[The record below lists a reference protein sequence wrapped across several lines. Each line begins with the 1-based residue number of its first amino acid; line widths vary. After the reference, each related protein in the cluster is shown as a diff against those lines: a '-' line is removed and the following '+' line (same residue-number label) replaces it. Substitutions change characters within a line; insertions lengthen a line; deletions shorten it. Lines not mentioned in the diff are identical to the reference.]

1 MIELLRLYRSISS
14 YLYFG
19 LLTIMAIMLP
29 YSVYV
34 VSMCQI
40 GLCVNFIIEGE
51 YKKRFRNIYQRKSLL
66 IFLSI
71 YVVHLLWMLGTNDLS
86 SGIDNLRIKLPI
98 LLLPFFIAASVPLDQ
113 NWLKILLKFFI
124 ASVVSATIVSTLVYF
139 GLTPYKFNDVR
150 SISIFISHIRFSLL
164 IVICIMV
171 MLNWIVHDGW
181 KIDLSKLIY
190 IILVVWLIIFLMML
204 KSLTGLIVMVVT
216 SYVLIFVFVRTIK
229 FQFLKI
235 GAIFL
240 LIAIPLVTLVVV
252 RYQINKFYD
261 VEKVDIKSLDK
272 KTVNGNLYFHDPNDW
287 NVENGHKLA
296 LYICQPELRQEWN
309 KRSNFKYDS
318 VDMKQQ
324 PIVFTLLRYMT
335 SKGLRKD
342 SVGITQLTPND
353 IHSIEHGITN
363 EIYTRNLGLKSRV
376 YEVIWEFD
384 QYRHGAG
391 VNKHSVTQRI
401 VYMQIA
407 LELIKDNF
415 WFGIGTGDLNV
426 AYANYYQTHNTGLSK
441 DRQFLT
447 HNEFL
452 RFFVVF
458 GFIGFL
464 IIMAAFLLPVFIEK
478 KWFSYYFV
486 MIFTIVFLSFLNED
500 TLESHI
506 GVTFSI
512 LFYSLFLWGVKKED
526 SSE

>member
-1 MIELLRLYRSISS
+1 MIELFRLYRSISS

-51 YKKRFRNIYQRKSLL
+51 YKKRFRNIAQKKSLL

-71 YVVHLLWMLGTNDLS
+71 YAVHLLWMLGTNDLA
-86 SGIDNLRIKLPI
+86 SGIENLRIKLPI
-98 LLLPFFIAASVPLDQ
+98 LLLPFFIAVSVPLDK
-113 NWLKILLKFFI
+113 NWIKILLKFFI
-124 ASVVSATIVSTLVYF
+124 ASVVSATLVSTAIYLGF
-139 GLTPYKFNDVR
+139 TPYKINDVR
-150 SISIFISHIRFSLL
+150 GISIFISHIRFSLL
-164 IVICIMV
+164 IVICILV
-171 MLNWIVHDGW
+171 LLKWIVTEGW
-181 KIDLSKLIY
+181 KIDTPKVLY
-190 IILVVWLIIFLMML
+190 GVLVVWLIIFLMLL
-204 KSLTGLIVMVVT
+204 KSLTGLIVLTVT
-216 SYVLIFVFVRTIK
+216 VYVLIFVFIRTIK

-240 LIAIPLVTLVVV
+240 LFAIPLTTLIIV
-252 RYQINKFYD
+252 RNQVNKFYD
-261 VEKVDIKSLDK
+261 FEKIDIKSLDK
-272 KTVNGNLYFHDPNDW
+272 KTVNGNPYYHNPDDW
-287 NVENGHKLA
+287 NVENGQKLS
-296 LYICQPELRQEWN
+296 LYICQPELRKEWN
-309 KRSNFKYDS
+309 TRSNYKYDS
-318 VDMKQQ
+318 LDMKQQ
-324 PIVFTLLRYMT
+324 PLYYTLMRYMT
-335 SKGLRKD
+335 SKGLKKD
-342 SVGITQLTPND
+342 SVGITQLSQAD
-353 IHSIEHGITN
+353 ISNIEHGITN
-363 EIYTRNLGLKSRV
+363 VIYAEKLGLKSRI

-401 VYMQIA
+401 VYMHIA
-407 LELIKDNF
+407 VELIKDNF
-415 WFGIGTGDLNV
+415 WFGIGTGDLNA
-426 AYANYYQTHNTGLSK
+426 AYANYYQTHDTGLSK

-464 IIMAAFLLPVFIEK
+464 IIMAAFILPVFIEK
-478 KWFSYYFV
+478 KWFSYYFI
-486 MIFTIVFLSFLNED
+486 MIFIIVFLSFLNED

-512 LFYSLFLWGVKKED
+512 MFYSLFLWGVKKED